1 VIVEPQIAAHPNDA
15 VAPPFAHAARFRRE
29 RRTARRKIDGVPS
42 LELSVAPLELP
53 LVHTFTIARSSDSI
67 ARTALVRLRWG
78 EIDALGESSPSARY
92 GESVESVA
100 AGLRARRLGDD
111 PYAFDALLDGLP
123 PAQRCGLDVALHDC
137 IAKDVDRPLWRLLG
151 LDPTRTPLTSFTI
164 GIAAVDEM
172 LAKVREVGTH
182 PVIKI
187 KLGAGN
193 EVETIAA
200 IRAIY
205 PGTIRIDANEAWT
218 AESAV
223 AILTELERYGIEF
236 CEQPIPAGTPERLRW
251 IKERTTI
258 PIVTDEDSKDARDLL
273 ALAGC
278 VDGINVKLVK
288 CGGIRGALEMIHT
301 ARALGLKI
309 MLGCMV
315 ESAILSTAAAHL
327 SPLVD
332 WADLDGPFLVARDP
346 FDGLTYAG
354 GKIVLP
360 KGAGLGV
367 VEKAVAA

>member
-1 VIVEPQIAAHPNDA
+1 M
-15 VAPPFAHAARFRRE
+15 
-29 RRTARRKIDGVPS
+29 PS
-42 LELSVAPLELP
+42 LVLSATPLELP
-53 LVHTFTIARSSDSI
+53 LVHTFTIARSSESV

-78 EIDALGESSPSARY
+78 DIDALGESSPSSRY
-92 GESVESVA
+92 NETVASVIE
-100 AGLRARRLGDD
+100 GLRARALGAD
-111 PYAFDALLDGLP
+111 PYALDALLAGLP

-151 LDPTRTPLTSFTI
+151 LDPSNTPLSSFTI
-164 GIAAVDEM
+164 GIATLAEM
-172 LAKVREVGTH
+172 LGKVREVGAH
-182 PVIKI
+182 PVIKV
-187 KLGAGN
+187 KLGKGA

-200 IRAIY
+200 IRSIY
-205 PGTIRIDANEAWT
+205 TGTIRIDANEGWT
-218 AESAV
+218 PESAV
-223 AILTELERYGIEF
+223 TILGELERYDIEF

-251 IKERTTI
+251 IRERTGI
-258 PIVTDEDSKDARDLL
+258 PIVTDEDSKDANDLA

-315 ESAILSTAAAHL
+315 ESAILTTAAAHL

-332 WADLDGPFLVARDP
+332 WADLDGPFLVADDP
-346 FDGLTYAG
+346 FDGIRYAA

-360 KGAGLGV
+360 DRAGLGV
-367 VEKAVAA
+367 IEKMPAA

>member
-1 VIVEPQIAAHPNDA
+1 
-15 VAPPFAHAARFRRE
+15 
-29 RRTARRKIDGVPS
+29 VPS
-42 LELSVAPLELP
+42 LELTVAPLELP
-53 LVHTFTIARSSDSI
+53 LVHTFTIARSSESV

-78 EIDALGESSPSARY
+78 ALQALGESSPSARY
-92 GESVESVA
+92 GESVESVI
-100 AGLRARRLGDD
+100 AGLRAHALGSD
-111 PYAFDALLDGLP
+111 PYALDALLAGLP

-137 IAKDVDRPLWRLLG
+137 IAKDVERPLWRLLG
-151 LDPTRTPLTSFTI
+151 LDPARTPLTSFTI
-164 GIAAVDEM
+164 GIAPLDET
-172 LAKVREVGTH
+172 LAKVREVGAH

-187 KLGAGN
+187 KLGAGA
-193 EVETIAA
+193 EIETLAA
-200 IRAIY
+200 VRSQY
-205 PGTIRIDANEAWT
+205 TGTIRIDANEAWT
-218 AESAV
+218 PESAV
-223 AILTELERYGIEF
+223 AILREIARFDIEF

-251 IKERTTI
+251 IRERSAI
-258 PIVTDEDSKDARDLL
+258 PLVTDEDSKDARDLP

-288 CGGIRGALEMIHT
+288 CGGIRGALAMIHT

-346 FDGLTYAG
+346 FAGLRYDG

-360 KGAGLGV
+360 DGPGLGV
-367 VEKAVAA
+367 VERAAAA